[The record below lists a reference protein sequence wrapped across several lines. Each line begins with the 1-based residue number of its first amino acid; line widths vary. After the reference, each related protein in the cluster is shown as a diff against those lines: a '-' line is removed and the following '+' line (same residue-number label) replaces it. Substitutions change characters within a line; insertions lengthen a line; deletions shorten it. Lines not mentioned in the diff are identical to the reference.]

1 LLNPQSLIPNIW
13 FFRMAVFGVSPSG
26 AAGDGHKKTGA
37 SCLDGRLRCV
47 VGEQTQIPRQASRVS
62 ASCSFSWQQRLGL
75 ALFGSTNGE
84 KLQ

>member
-1 LLNPQSLIPNIW
+1 
-13 FFRMAVFGVSPSG
+13 
-26 AAGDGHKKTGA
+26 
-37 SCLDGRLRCV
+37 LRCV